1 MKNIIFAF
9 LISLFSLASFS
20 QTVGL
25 IQHNTGTLDN
35 GYVLFSPINSYS
47 TYLIDKCGKQVKT
60 WTSSYKPGQ
69 SVYILEDGSLLRT
82 GNTNNTTFNAGGKGG
97 VIEKIDWI
105 GNVTWSYTI
114 SDAQNC
120 QHHDIKAL
128 PNGNI
133 LAIVWEKKTV
143 AEAIAQG
150 RNPNLIASSV
160 WSEKIIEIEP
170 VGLNGGN
177 IVWEWHLWDHLIQ
190 DYDASKPNYGV
201 VATNPQLID
210 LNYAATANSEDW
222 QHLNSIDYNATL
234 DQIVMSSHNSDEIW
248 IIDHSTSTAQAK
260 SNSGGNSNKGGSI
273 LYRWGNPQS
282 YDKGTVSDQKFFG
295 QHNAYWIPSGF
306 PFENQIM
313 VFNNGNG
320 RTGGN
325 YSTVEIINP
334 PVNGFDY
341 TATLPYLPVSNS
353 WIYNQN
359 NSQSWY
365 AQNISGA
372 QQLSNGNVLVCS
384 GPTGT
389 FLEVNNSGNTLWK
402 YINPVNSNGIIN
414 QGTTP
419 TQNTVFRSSFY
430 PHNYIGFKNRVF
442 TTGNTIENS
451 NTVSSSCSLNLSL
464 ADNTLIKDI
473 IVYPNPTKGVLHIT
487 ISESNSSK
495 NDIKL
500 LNSLGQM
507 VFEKS
512 TDSNQFTIA
521 TDTLP
526 QGIYFIS
533 VFSELKSKTFKIII
547 EK

>member
-1 MKNIIFAF
+1 MKKICFSIF
-9 LISLFSLASFS
+9 SLFVFFQSNS
-20 QTVGL
+20 QTIGL
-25 IQHNTGTLDN
+25 LHHNNGSLDD
-35 GYVLFSPINSYS
+35 GYVLFAPINGYT

-69 SVYILEDGSLLRT
+69 SVYILEDGTLLRT

-97 VIEKIDWI
+97 VIEKIDWNGVI
-105 GNVTWSYTI
+105 RWSYTI
-114 SDAQNC
+114 SDTQNC

-170 VGLNGGN
+170 VGSNGGN

-201 VATNPQLID
+201 VASNPQRID
-210 LNYAATANSEDW
+210 LNFAATANTEDW
-222 QHLNSIDYNATL
+222 QHLNSIDYNPSL
-234 DQIVMSSHNSDEIW
+234 NQIVLSSHNSDEIW
-248 IIDHSTSTAQAK
+248 IIDHSTSTAQAATDY
-260 SNSGGNSNKGGSI
+260 GGNSNKGGSI

-282 YDKGTVSDQKFFG
+282 YDNGTTSDQKLFG
-295 QHNAYWIPSGF
+295 QHNAYWIQSGL

-334 PVNGFDY
+334 PVSGFEY
-341 TATLPYLPVSNS
+341 TSTLPYLPVSNS

-359 NSQSWY
+359 NSQNWY
-365 AQNISGA
+365 AQNISGV

-389 FLEVNNSGNTLWK
+389 FFEVNTSGTTLWK
-402 YINPVNSNGIIN
+402 YISPVNTNGIIN
-414 QGTTP
+414 QGTVP
-419 TQNTVFRSSFY
+419 TQNTVFRATFY
-430 PHNYIGFKNRVF
+430 PHDYIGFKDHTF
-442 TTGNTIENS
+442 TTGSIIENS
-451 NTVSSSCSLNLSL
+451 NTISSSCSLTLSVT
-464 ADNTLIKDI
+464 DNYLIKDI
-473 IVYPNPTKGVLHIT
+473 IVYPNPTKKELHIT
-487 ISESNSSK
+487 ISELNNTK
-495 NDIKL
+495 IGIEL
-500 LNSLGQM
+500 VNSLGQI
-507 VFEKS
+507 VLSKNA
-512 TDSNQFTIA
+512 DSNQTTIA
-521 TDTLP
+521 TDILP
-526 QGIYFIS
+526 KGIYF
-533 VFSELKSKTFKIII
+533 VRVYSELKTKTFKIIVV
-547 EK
+547 K

>member
-1 MKNIIFAF
+1 MKNILLIFIFF
-9 LISLFSLASFS
+9 LYSSKSFS

-25 IQHNTGTLDN
+25 IQHNTGTLDD
-35 GYVLFSPINSYS
+35 GYVLFAPINAYT

-82 GNTNNTTFNAGGKGG
+82 GNANNTTFNAGGKGG
-97 VIEKIDWI
+97 IIEKIDWN
-105 GNVTWSYTI
+105 GNVTWSYSI
-114 SDAQNC
+114 SDTQNC

-201 VATNPQLID
+201 VASNPQRID
-210 LNYAATANSEDW
+210 LNYAATANTEDW
-222 QHLNSIDYNATL
+222 QHLNAIDYNASL

-248 IIDHSTSTAQAK
+248 IIDHSTSTAQAAT
-260 SNSGGNSNKGGSI
+260 NSGGNSNKGGSI

-282 YDKGTVSDQKFFG
+282 YDMGTATDQKLFG
-295 QHNAYWIPSGF
+295 QHNVHWIPSGL
-306 PFENQIM
+306 PFENQILI
-313 VFNNGNG
+313 FNNGNG

-334 PVNGFDY
+334 PVNGFLY
-341 TATLPYLPVSNS
+341 TATLPYLPVSTS

-359 NSQSWY
+359 NSQNWY

-389 FLEVNNSGNTLWK
+389 FFEVDNYGTTLWK
-402 YINPVNSNGIIN
+402 YISPVNTNGIIN

-419 TQNTVFRSSFY
+419 TQNTVFRASFY
-430 PHNYIGFKNRVF
+430 PVNYIGFKDHTF
-442 TTGNTIENS
+442 TTGSIIENS
-451 NTVSSSCSLNLSL
+451 NTVSSSCSLALSIT
-464 ADNTLIKDI
+464 DNSLIKDLV
-473 IVYPNPTKGVLHIT
+473 VYPNPTKEVLHIT
-487 ISESNSSK
+487 LSESNNTK
-495 NDIKL
+495 IGVELVNA
-500 LNSLGQM
+500 LGQI
-507 VFEKS
+507 VFS
-512 TDSNQFTIA
+512 TNTNSNPITIA
-521 TDTLP
+521 THTLP
-526 QGIYFIS
+526 QGIYFVKVI
-533 VFSELKSKTFKIII
+533 SELKTKTFKIIV

>member
-1 MKNIIFAF
+1 MKKICFSIF
-9 LISLFSLASFS
+9 SLFVFFQSNS
-20 QTVGL
+20 QTIGL
-25 IQHNTGTLDN
+25 LHHNNGSLDD
-35 GYVLFSPINSYS
+35 GYVLFAPINGYT

-69 SVYILEDGSLLRT
+69 SVYILEDGTLLRT

-97 VIEKIDWI
+97 VIEKIDWNGVI
-105 GNVTWSYTI
+105 RWSYTI
-114 SDAQNC
+114 SDTQNC

-170 VGLNGGN
+170 VGSNGGN

-201 VATNPQLID
+201 VASNPQRID
-210 LNYAATANSEDW
+210 LNFAATANTEDW
-222 QHLNSIDYNATL
+222 QHLNSIDYNPSL
-234 DQIVMSSHNSDEIW
+234 NQIVLSSHNSDEIW
-248 IIDHSTSTAQAK
+248 IIDHSTSTAQAATDY
-260 SNSGGNSNKGGSI
+260 GGNSNKGGSI

-282 YDKGTVSDQKFFG
+282 YDNGTTSDQKLFG
-295 QHNAYWIPSGF
+295 QHNAYWIQSGL

-334 PVNGFDY
+334 PVSGFEY
-341 TATLPYLPVSNS
+341 TSTLPYLPVSNS

-359 NSQSWY
+359 NSQNWY

-389 FLEVNNSGNTLWK
+389 FFEVNTSGTTLWK
-402 YINPVNSNGIIN
+402 YISPVNTNGIIN
-414 QGTTP
+414 QGTVP
-419 TQNTVFRSSFY
+419 TQNTVFRATFY
-430 PHNYIGFKNRVF
+430 PHDYIGFKDHTF
-442 TTGNTIENS
+442 TTGSIIENS
-451 NTVSSSCSLNLSL
+451 NTISGSCSLTLSVT
-464 ADNTLIKDI
+464 DNSLIKDI
-473 IVYPNPTKGVLHIT
+473 IVYPNPTKKELHIT
-487 ISESNSSK
+487 ISELNNTK
-495 NDIKL
+495 IGIEL
-500 LNSLGQM
+500 VNSLGQI
-507 VFEKS
+507 VLSKNA
-512 TDSNQFTIA
+512 DSNQTTIA
-521 TDTLP
+521 TDILP
-526 QGIYFIS
+526 KGIYF
-533 VFSELKSKTFKIII
+533 VRVYSELKTKTFKIIVV
-547 EK
+547 K

>member
-442 TTGNTIENS
+442 TTGNIIENS